1 MSDDTQAIDLVNY
14 LSKGD
19 NVNAGEAFT
28 ALMGDAVSTALDA
41 KKIEVASKMYS
52 AGEE

>member
-1 MSDDTQAIDLVNY
+1 MSDTTQTVDLVN
-14 LSKGD
+14 LLAKGD

-28 ALMGDAVSTALDA
+28 SLMGDAVSAALDA

>member
-1 MSDDTQAIDLVNY
+1 MSDTTQTVDFINLLA
-14 LSKGD
+14 KGD

-28 ALMGDAVSTALDA
+28 GMMHDAVDTALNA